1 MFLKH
6 PRSLNLPSLKLVLVV
21 ISVLSL
27 AASRNSFSQTGQSPF
42 PRQMAW
48 TAYNLGSTGYNQAVA
63 IGAMLREK
71 FGVTL
76 RVIPGQ
82 NDVSRL
88 LPLKTGRVDFTVN
101 GVSTYFAQEGMFQFA
116 NDQWGPQPVR
126 LLMTSNGLS
135 NQTVGV
141 AADIGVEK
149 IADLRG
155 RRIPYVRGAPA
166 LNVSMEA
173 YLACG
178 NLTWDDVVR
187 VDFPGY
193 DAAWNGVINGNV
205 DAGFGTTVSGPMYRV
220 EASPRGI
227 FWPPAPHNDQGC
239 WERML
244 AIGPYFTKHYATR
257 GAGIDPDNPHEA
269 GTYPYPMLTALS
281 NQDENLVRALTQ
293 AIHENYDDFKDS
305 DPGAIGWALDRQVF
319 QWVVPYHEGAVQYWR
334 EIGIWTDELE
344 QHNNSLVERQE
355 VLARAWSELIEEEFL
370 DQQEFVEAWSQ
381 VRALRLEEAGFNPV
395 WR

>member
-6 PRSLNLPSLKLVLVV
+6 PRSSNLTLLKLFLATTTVF
-21 ISVLSL
+21 SL
-27 AASRNSFSQTGQSPF
+27 TVSSNALSQTGQSPF

-141 AADIGVEK
+141 AADIGVEE

-193 DAAWNGVINGNV
+193 DAAWNGVINGDV

-227 FWPPAPHNDQGC
+227 FWPPAPHDDQGC
-239 WERML
+239 WDRML
-244 AIGPYFTKHYATR
+244 AIGPYFTKHHATR
-257 GAGIDPDNPHEA
+257 GAGIDPNNPQEA

-281 NQDENLVRALTQ
+281 DQDENLVRALTQ

-305 DPGAIGWALDRQVF
+305 DPGAIGWELDRQVF
-319 QWVVPYHEGAVQYWR
+319 QWVVPYHDGAVQYWR

-344 QHNNSLVERQE
+344 QHNNSLVARQE
-355 VLARAWSELIEEEFL
+355 VLAGAWSEFIQEEID
-370 DQQEFVEAWSQ
+370 DQQEFVEAWERL
-381 VRALRLEEAGFNPV
+381 RAQRLEEAGFNPV

>member
-1 MFLKH
+1 MSFKH
-6 PRSLNLPSLKLVLVV
+6 PLSFNFVLPNAM
-21 ISVLSL
+21 SVTIAIFFLG
-27 AASRNSFSQTGQSPF
+27 ASSYCFPQSEQSPF

-71 FGVTL
+71 FDVTL

-141 AADIGVEK
+141 AADIGVEE

-193 DAAWNGVINGNV
+193 DAAWNGVINGDV

-227 FWPPAPHNDQGC
+227 FWPPAPHDDQGC

-244 AIGPYFTKHYATR
+244 AIGPYFTKHHATR
-257 GAGIDPDNPHEA
+257 GAGIDSNNPQEA

-281 NQDENLVRALTQ
+281 DQNENLVRALTQ

-319 QWVVPYHEGAVQYWR
+319 QWVVPYHDGAVQYWR

-355 VLARAWSELIEEEFL
+355 VLAGAWSEFIQEEIDDRE
-370 DQQEFVEAWSQ
+370 EFVEAWEQ
-381 VRALRLEEAGFNPV
+381 LRALRLEEAGFNPV